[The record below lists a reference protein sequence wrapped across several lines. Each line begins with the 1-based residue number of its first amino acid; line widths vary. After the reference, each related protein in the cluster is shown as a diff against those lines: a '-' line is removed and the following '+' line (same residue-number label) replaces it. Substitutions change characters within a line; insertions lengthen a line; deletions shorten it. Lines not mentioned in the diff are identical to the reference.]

1 MSRHEHRLSHGDESR
16 QYERRGVKT
25 LYASP
30 MAKLRL
36 FANLREIAGTSRV
49 DLPGS
54 TVSEVVEAA
63 AAKFGTEFRRGLE
76 TSRIWLNGQ
85 ETKPDAGVGDDDEI
99 VLLPPVSG
107 GSQPAALAPADL
119 LGFAPLLVLIVAV
132 LAATQGQAF
141 WAAGLVAIAGGWVAD
156 LAASF
161 RARGKLFAPLAA
173 AATAA
178 AGAIAAHVLGGS
190 GYGLTVGLAVAICL
204 GWAVAF
210 RVYRQV
216 DAFSPT
222 LLVGLI
228 AGLAT
233 ASLVLANSTFSP
245 DDRAV
250 DIFLVAVTA
259 GVALGALVTRL
270 PPMPF
275 LDPFSTTAISAV
287 IGSVAAAAL
296 WEADVVGYLLVGLG
310 LAIALVAGN
319 GLSSMLR
326 MGRISLADRAPGALA
341 SLDGVMLAAA
351 LYYPLIRV
359 LL

>member
-1 MSRHEHRLSHGDESR
+1 
-16 QYERRGVKT
+16 
-25 LYASP
+25 

-49 DLPGS
+49 EIPAS

-63 AAKFGTEFRRGLE
+63 AEKFGAEFRRGLG
-76 TSRIWLNGQ
+76 TARVWLNGE
-85 ETKPDAGVGDDDEI
+85 ETAMDAEVGEDDEV

-107 GSQPAALAPADL
+107 GSQPAAIAPADL
-119 LGFAPLLVLIVAV
+119 VGFAPLLVLVVAV
-132 LAATQGQAF
+132 LAALQGQAV
-141 WAAGLVAIAGGWVAD
+141 WAAALVAIAGAWVAD
-156 LAASF
+156 LATAF
-161 RARGKLFAPLAA
+161 RMRGKLFAPLAA

-178 AGAIAAHVLGGS
+178 AGAIAAHILGGA

-233 ASLVLANSTFSP
+233 ASLVLANSSFSP

-250 DIFLVAVTA
+250 DVFLVAVTA
-259 GVALGALVTRL
+259 AVVLGALVSRL

-275 LDPFSTTAISAV
+275 LDPFSTTAVAAV
-287 IGSVAAAAL
+287 FGAVAAAAL
-296 WEADVVGYLLVGLG
+296 WDADVVGYLLVGLG
-310 LAIALVAGN
+310 VAIALVAGN

-326 MGRISLADRAPGALA
+326 MGRVTLTERAPGVLS
-341 SLDGVMLAAA
+341 SLDGVVLAAA
-351 LYYPLIRV
+351 LYYPLIRI